1 MDKSIEERLEGID
14 MAGLMVNHN
23 IMAINSNRHLGNTSR
38 RLATNLERLSS
49 GLRINRGADDPSG
62 LQISE
67 GLRAEIRSL
76 IVGTRNAE
84 QGTNMIQT
92 AEGALNEVSAILI
105 RMRELA
111 MQSASSTVSDQN
123 REAINAESV
132 QLITE
137 IDRIANSTS
146 YNEQTLLRGFG
157 NVVNTDPVTSTALQ
171 STTTGVID
179 VKLSAAQSGTYTFL
193 DTDSTDNQITLG
205 NGVVTQTIDIGPALD
220 NDAIGGVVAT
230 GSSIIANFDRLGV
243 TLTLSG
249 NRPATLSDP
258 ATDGYRDG
266 ELDGLSIVIDEGSGG
281 SIQVGTKNRAVDRI
295 ELTINDLRAT
305 GPTLS
310 LGGLSLSTLSSSRS
324 AISTVDLAIDT
335 IAQIRG
341 DLGAQQNRL
350 GYTIRKNNVAVENM
364 QASESGIRDTDIAET
379 VTDFTRNQILTQSGI
394 ALLSQANAIPQNFLS
409 LLQ

>member
-1 MDKSIEERLEGID
+1 MPGF
-14 MAGLMVNHN
+14 MVNSN
-23 IMAINSNRHLGNTSR
+23 IMAFNTDRHLGNTSR
-38 RLATNLERLSS
+38 RLGTNLERLSS

-62 LQISE
+62 LQVSE

-76 IVGTRNAE
+76 VVGTRNAE

-137 IDRIANSTS
+137 IDRIANGTQ

-157 NVVNTDPVTSTALQ
+157 NVVSTDPTASTALQ
-171 STTTGVID
+171 STTTGLID
-179 VKLSAAQSGTYTFL
+179 VKVTGAESGTYTFI
-193 DTDSTDNQITLG
+193 DVGPTDNQITLG
-205 NGVVTQTIDIGPALD
+205 NGVATQTIDIGPALD
-220 NDAIGGVVAT
+220 NDGAGGVVAT
-230 GSSIIANFDRLGV
+230 GSAIVANFDRLGV

-249 NRPATLSDP
+249 TRPASLSDP

-266 ELDGLSIVIDEGSGG
+266 ELGGRSIVVEGGTGG
-281 SIQVGTKNRAVDRI
+281 SIQVGSENRAVDRI

-310 LGGLSLSTLSSSRS
+310 LGGMSLSALEAARS
-324 AISTVDLAIDT
+324 AISTIDLAIDT
-335 IAQIRG
+335 IAQIRS

-350 GYTIRKNNVAVENM
+350 GTTIRKNNVAVENM
-364 QASESGIRDTDIAET
+364 TASESGIRDADVTEE
-379 VTDFTRNQILTQSGI
+379 VTDFTKNQILTQSGT
-394 ALLSQANAIPQNFLS
+394 ALLAQANAAPQNFLS

>member
-1 MDKSIEERLEGID
+1 

-23 IMAINSNRHLGNTSR
+23 IMAINTNRHLGNTSR

-62 LQISE
+62 LQVSE
-67 GLRAEIRSL
+67 GLRAQIRSL

-137 IDRIANSTS
+137 IDRIANSTQ
-146 YNEQTLLRGFG
+146 YNAQTLLRGFG
-157 NVVNTDPVTSTALQ
+157 NVVNTDPAASTALQ

-193 DTDSTDNQITLG
+193 DADPTDNQITLG
-205 NGVVTQTIDIGPALD
+205 NGIVTQTIDIGPALD

-249 NRPATLSDP
+249 NRPASLSDP
-258 ATDGYRDG
+258 ATDGFRDG
-266 ELDGLSIVIDEGSGG
+266 ELDGLSIIVAGGTGG
-281 SIQVGTKNRAVDRI
+281 SIQVGSENRAVDRI
-295 ELTINDLRAT
+295 ELTISDLSAT

-310 LGGLSLSTLSSSRS
+310 LGGLSMSTLGSARS

-364 QASESGIRDTDIAET
+364 TASESGIRDTDVAET
-379 VTDFTRNQILTQSGI
+379 VTDFTRNQILTQSGT
-394 ALLSQANAIPQNFLS
+394 ALLAQANAVPQNFLS

>member
-1 MDKSIEERLEGID
+1 
-14 MAGLMVNHN
+14 MAALMVNHN
-23 IMAINSNRHLGNTSR
+23 IMAINTDRHLGNTSS
-38 RLATNLERLSS
+38 RLSTNLERLSS
-49 GLRINRGADDPSG
+49 GLRINRAADDPSG
-62 LQISE
+62 LEVSE

-76 IVGTRNAE
+76 VVGMRNAE

-111 MQSASSTVSDQN
+111 MQSASSTVSNQN
-123 REAINAESV
+123 REAINAESA

-137 IDRIANSTS
+137 IDRIANSTT

-157 NVVNTDPVTSTALQ
+157 NVVSTDPTVSTALQ
-171 STTTGVID
+171 SPTTGVID
-179 VKLSAAQSGTYTFL
+179 VKVTGAESGTYTFI
-193 DTDSTDNQITLG
+193 DADPTDNEITMG
-205 NGVVTQTIDIGPALD
+205 NGVATQTIDIGPALD
-220 NDAIGGVVAT
+220 NDAAGGVVAT
-230 GSSIIANFDRLGV
+230 GSSITANFDRLGI

-249 NRPATLSDP
+249 NRPQSLSDP

-266 ELDGLSIVIDEGSGG
+266 ELDGLSIVVQGGTGG
-281 SIQVGTKNRAVDRI
+281 SIQVGSENRAVDRI
-295 ELTINDLRAT
+295 ELTINDLRAA

-310 LGGLSLSTLSSSRS
+310 LGGVSMSTLESARA
-324 AISTVDLAIDT
+324 AISSVDLAIDT

-350 GYTIRKNNVAVENM
+350 GHTIRKNSVAVENM
-364 QASESGIRDTDIAET
+364 QATESSIRDADVAEE
-379 VTDFTRNQILTQSGI
+379 VTDFTKNQVLTQSGT
-394 ALLSQANAIPQNFLS
+394 ALLAQANATPQNFLS

>member
-1 MDKSIEERLEGID
+1 MP
-14 MAGLMVNHN
+14 GLMVNHN
-23 IMAINSNRHLGNTSR
+23 IMAINTDRHLGNTSS

-49 GLRINRGADDPSG
+49 GLRINRAADDPSG
-62 LQISE
+62 LQVSE

-76 IVGTRNAE
+76 VVGTRNAE

-92 AEGALNEVSAILI
+92 AEGALTEVSAILI

-132 QLITE
+132 QLVTE
-137 IDRIANSTS
+137 IDRIANSTH
-146 YNEQTLLRGFG
+146 YNEQALLRGFG
-157 NVVNTDPVTSTALQ
+157 NVVDQDPANSTALQ

-179 VKLSAAQSGTYTFL
+179 VKVTGAESGTYTFI
-193 DTDSTDNQITLG
+193 DTDPTDNQITMG
-205 NGVVTQTIDIGPALD
+205 NGVATQTIDIGPALD
-220 NDAIGGVVAT
+220 NDAAGGVVAS
-230 GSSIIANFDRLGV
+230 GSSILANFDRLGV

-249 NRPATLSDP
+249 NRPASLSDP

-266 ELDGLSIVIDEGSGG
+266 ELDGLSIIVQGGTGG
-281 SIQVGTKNRAVDRI
+281 SIQVGPDDRAVDRI
-295 ELTINDLRAT
+295 ELTIDDLRAA

-310 LGGLSLSTLSSSRS
+310 LGGLSMSTLESARS
-324 AISTVDLAIDT
+324 AISAVDLAIET

-350 GYTIRKNNVAVENM
+350 GYTIRKNGVAVENM
-364 QASESGIRDTDIAET
+364 QASESGIRDTDVAET
-379 VTDFTRNQILTQSGI
+379 VTDFTRNQILTQSGT
-394 ALLSQANAIPQNFLS
+394 ALLAQANAAPQNFLS

>member
-1 MDKSIEERLEGID
+1 
-14 MAGLMVNHN
+14 MAGFMVNHN
-23 IMAINSNRHLGNTSR
+23 IMAINTDRHLGITSG

-62 LQISE
+62 LEVSE

-92 AEGALNEVSAILI
+92 AEGALNEVSTILI

-123 REAINAESV
+123 RQAINAESV
-132 QLITE
+132 QLSTE
-137 IDRIANSTS
+137 IDRIANSTH

-157 NVVNTDPVTSTALQ
+157 NVVNTDPAASSALQ
-171 STTTGVID
+171 SDTTGLVN
-179 VKLSAAQSGTYTFL
+179 VKVTGASSGTYTFIDL
-193 DTDSTDNQITLG
+193 DPTDNQMTLG
-205 NGVVTQTIDIGPALD
+205 NGVATQTIDIGPALD
-220 NDAIGGVVAT
+220 NDNIGGVVAT
-230 GSSIIANFDRLGV
+230 GSSITANFDRLGI

-249 NRPATLSDP
+249 NRPQTLSDP
-258 ATDGYRDG
+258 AISGYRDG
-266 ELDGLSIVIDEGSGG
+266 ELEGLSILVEGGTGG
-281 SIQVGTKNRAVDRI
+281 SIQVGSDNRPADRI
-295 ELTINDLRAT
+295 ELTINDLRAS
-305 GPTLS
+305 GPALS
-310 LGGLSLSTLSSSRS
+310 LGGVSMSTLESARA
-324 AISTVDLAIDT
+324 AISNVDLAIET

-350 GYTIRKNNVAVENM
+350 DHTIRKNEVAVENM
-364 QASESGIRDTDIAET
+364 QASESRIRDTDVAET
-379 VTDFTRNQILTQSGI
+379 VTDFTRNQILTQSGT
-394 ALLSQANAIPQNFLS
+394 ALLAQANAVPQNFLS